1 MKRTFLIGF
10 LGGIAGFLLMV
21 GLISLT
27 NPASAWFSSQQE
39 PLGNISADPTGLEV
53 AAQFTEGERVS
64 PNTLL
69 GTAFTYQGYLKKDGQ
84 PYTGQCTMK
93 FTLYN
98 GDPWN
103 GGVPLFYNEI
113 TPVQVTNG
121 LFAEDIDFGASYFT
135 GDYRSIVPE
144 FKCPVTSDDYIMMP
158 AQPIRAVP
166 YALSLRPGALIEGTA
181 LNSYAHTFGVHNEY
195 ELPGSAAVYGLSEK
209 GPGVYATTNSAT
221 EPALMAYSD
230 DGPALGIYGKIQVY
244 NAGINT
250 NTPVFIHR
258 VESTNICTLHTYA
271 TIIHNSKIDNNPN
284 AILLVTYRDNFV
296 TPPRYPLGV
305 SYLTSDAFCG
315 AGTAGHW
322 MIYSLGETP
331 VALIDGQTFNVLAV
345 EP

>member
-10 LGGIAGFLLMV
+10 LGGIVGFIMMA
-21 GLISLT
+21 GLINPT

-39 PLGNISADPTGLEV
+39 PPSNINASPAGLEV
-53 AAQFTEGERVS
+53 TAQFTEGERLTADS
-64 PNTLL
+64 PVE
-69 GTAFTYQGYLKKDGQ
+69 TAFTYQGYLKKDGQ
-84 PYTGQCTMK
+84 PYSGYCNIL
-93 FTLYN
+93 FTLI
-98 GDPWN
+98 D
-103 GGVPLFYNEI
+103 GGGNPLDEDYKTWVVFS
-113 TPVQVTNG
+113 NG
-121 LFAEDIDFGASYFT
+121 LFSVDVDFGAS
-135 GDYRSIVPE
+135 E
-144 FKCPVTSDDYIMMP
+144 FKGAYRAIIPSFSCDSVVGTMP

-166 YALSLRPGALIEGTA
+166 YALTALGLRPGALIEGTT
-181 LNSYAHTFGVHNEY
+181 LNSYQSVLGVY
-195 ELPGSAAVYGLSEK
+195 SQSTAVDSKAIYGLSEQ
-209 GPGVYATTNSAT
+209 GYGIYAATNST
-221 EPALMAYSD
+221 TYPALMAYSQS
-230 DGPALGIYGKIQVY
+230 GPALGIYGKIQVY